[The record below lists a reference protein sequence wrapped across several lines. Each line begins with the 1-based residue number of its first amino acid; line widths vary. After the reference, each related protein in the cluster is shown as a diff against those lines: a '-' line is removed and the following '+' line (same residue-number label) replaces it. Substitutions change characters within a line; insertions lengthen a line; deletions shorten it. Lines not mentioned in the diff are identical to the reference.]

1 MESEDC
7 LLLDLAE
14 EPNECKGII
23 FRGHVSQYFDGNK
36 LVLKQ
41 ELRILKRKSC
51 PGCEKC
57 GFLLDEINE
66 GTHIIFPDEIKNG
79 KLYSCKVTNMSR
91 DYETGYVDGWDILIY
106 EVKENGVERK

>member
-36 LVLKQ
+36 LV
-41 ELRILKRKSC
+41 
-51 PGCEKC
+51 
-57 GFLLDEINE
+57 
-66 GTHIIFPDEIKNG
+66 
-79 KLYSCKVTNMSR
+79 
-91 DYETGYVDGWDILIY
+91 
-106 EVKENGVERK
+106 